1 MVICWICR
9 EGRCISLAYNGR
21 DSFPPFLEYHSSLRN
36 SELWEMLHWGVL
48 RGLPKG
54 KKATSGIWVC
64 KQTVWWWWLFYPGLL
79 EQSPLVPGLHFALLC
94 GSLPLP
100 PVFQKACRSFSLVW
114 YCWRAI
120 KEQVSKS
127 TMGAFPPHPSNELSG
142 TNSSI
147 VRGRTLDVSSRHWRA
162 EEWAMAR
169 AGLGVG

>member
-1 MVICWICR
+1 MVETPFHLSWNIIRVW
-9 EGRCISLAYNGR
+9 ETQNSGRCSTEVCCV
-21 DSFPPFLEYHSSLRN
+21 DC
-36 SELWEMLHWGVL
+36 L
-48 RGLPKG
+48 RGRRRRQE
-54 KKATSGIWVC
+54 SGSASR
-64 KQTVWWWWLFYPGLL
+64 QVWWWWLFYPGLL

-100 PVFQKACRSFSLVW
+100 PVFQKACHSFSLVW
-114 YCWRAI
+114 YCWRAV

-127 TMGAFPPHPSNELSG
+127 TMGPFPPHPSNELSG

-147 VRGRTLDVSSRHWRA
+147 VLGRTLDVSSRHWRV